1 MPGEPEHRPAAATR
15 RGAASRTS
23 RAYLRIRSAILGGGL
38 PLGSP
43 VSGRALSRRLGMSLL
58 PVAQALKQLESDGLV
73 ESRPRAGTVVRM
85 PTREDVV
92 GHYVVRE
99 ALETQ
104 SARLFAQNATVAERR
119 ALRAMARGLDALY
132 AKRGRGGDD
141 PCAAHAAFHHRIAEC
156 ARCPHL
162 LSAIEKSHI
171 LIMNWLYN
179 SATGFHPTPHRWHTE
194 LAAALSRGDAR
205 TADRSMR
212 EHVRFG
218 METVLQRLETAHMLA
233 DASPRVFARKPRR
246 NPPFPKKQ
254 DRKSAKRKG
263 GSP

>member
-1 MPGEPEHRPAAATR
+1 VPEEPERRPAT
-15 RGAASRTS
+15 ASRTS
-23 RAYLRIRSAILGGGL
+23 RAYLCIRSAILGGGL

-43 VSGRALSRRLGMSLL
+43 VSGRALSRRLRMSLL

-85 PTREDVV
+85 PTREDIV

-104 SARLFAQNATVAERR
+104 SARLFAEKATAAERR
-119 ALRAMARGLDALY
+119 ALRSMARDLDALY
-132 AKRGRGGDD
+132 TNRGRKNDD

-156 ARCPHL
+156 ARCPQL
-162 LSAIEKSHI
+162 LSAIDKSHI

-179 SATGFHPTPHRWHTE
+179 SAAGFHPTPRRWHAN
-194 LAAALSRGDAR
+194 LAAALSSGDAQ
-205 TADRSMR
+205 TADRRMR

-218 METVLQRLETAHMLA
+218 METVLQRLETAHLLA
-233 DASPRVFARKPRR
+233 DASPRVFARRPRR
-246 NPPFPKKQ
+246 NPPFPEKQ
-254 DRKSAKRKG
+254 IRKSAKRKG
-263 GSP
+263 GSS